1 MFFLSRKTRL
11 IYQLRINLLFI
22 YMILSSLI
30 IYIYIYIYIYMKPY
44 WQKLA
49 VGILPRIAKQ
59 LPPMPQLPTE
69 YSFGVYHY
77 YYRRNIFVGI
87 WQSSETF
94 TAMLSSPTDSPS
106 VITVENTDGL
116 ILSVM
121 FPQKIFF
128 CRASPS
134 VRPSVVDFFYF
145 RQNQRR
151 NGKLPTISIPT
162 DGFLRRDR
170 R

>member
-22 YMILSSLI
+22 YMILSRLI
-30 IYIYIYIYIYMKPY
+30 IYMKPY
-44 WQKLA
+44 WRKPA
-49 VGILPRIAKQ
+49 VGFLPRIAKQ

>member
-22 YMILSSLI
+22 YMILSRLI
-30 IYIYIYIYIYMKPY
+30 IYMKPY
-44 WQKLA
+44 WRKPA
-49 VGILPRIAKQ
+49 VGFLPRIAKQ

-77 YYRRNIFVGI
+77 YYRRNISVGI

-94 TAMLSSPTDSPS
+94 TVMPSSSTDSPS
-106 VITVENTDGL
+106 VITVENADGL
-116 ILSVM
+116 IPSVM
-121 FPQKIFF
+121 FSRKYIFLPRVAV
-128 CRASPS
+128 CKT
-134 VRPSVVDFFYF
+134 VGGWFFYF
-145 RQNQRR
+145 RHNQRR
-151 NGKLPTISIPT
+151 NEKLPTISIPT
-162 DGFLRRDR
+162 DGFLRWDR

>member
-30 IYIYIYIYIYMKPY
+30 IYMKPY
-44 WQKLA
+44 RQKPA

-59 LPPMPQLPTE
+59 LPPMPQLPTK

-77 YYRRNIFVGI
+77 YYRRNISVGI

-94 TAMLSSPTDSPS
+94 TVMPSSSTDSPS
-106 VITVENTDGL
+106 VITVENADGL
-116 ILSVM
+116 IPSVM
-121 FPQKIFF
+121 FSREYFF
-128 CRASPS
+128 LPRVAVCKT
-134 VRPSVVDFFYF
+134 VGGWFFYF
-145 RQNQRR
+145 RHNQRR

-162 DGFLRRDR
+162 DGFLRWDR